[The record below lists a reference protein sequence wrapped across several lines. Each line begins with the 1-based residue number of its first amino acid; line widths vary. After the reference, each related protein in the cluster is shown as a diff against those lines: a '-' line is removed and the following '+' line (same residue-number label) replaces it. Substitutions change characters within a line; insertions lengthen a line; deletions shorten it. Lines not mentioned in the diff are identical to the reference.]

1 MRVTDR
7 YLDTPDGALA
17 AAGYVARLRRI
28 GSEVDLDVKSLAAE
42 GRGALHRRE
51 ELSGPAGEGTDPRRW
66 PRSPARDFLLERIGD
81 RSLAER
87 LTVRQRRRERT
98 LTGEGAEIA
107 LSVDRVAVLD
117 GGRAAGR
124 FAQLEAELRV
134 GDEAVLERLAAELTR
149 YAWLRPEARS
159 KYEIACTLLG
169 VTAAPPIPA
178 AMPVSVLFVCTG
190 NSARSQMAEALLGQL
205 GGGRFEAASAGTHP
219 KEVHPLTVRVL
230 AEVGIDWSAAGS
242 KSVEEF
248 LGRPFDRVVTVC
260 DQARESCP
268 VFPGAR
274 ATLHWSLEDPAA
286 APGSEEE
293 RLAVFRGVR
302 DEIAE
307 RVRALVGAQPTS
319 SSASSPKWSE
329 G

>member
-1 MRVTDR
+1 MHVTDR
-7 YLDTPDGALA
+7 YLDTPGGALA
-17 AAGYVARLRRI
+17 AAGYVARLRRV

-42 GRGALHRRE
+42 RRGALHRRE

-66 PRSPARDFLLERIGD
+66 PPGRARDFLLERIGD
-81 RSLAER
+81 RPLAEQF
-87 LTVRQRRRERT
+87 TVRQRRRERT

-107 LSVDRVAVLD
+107 LSVDRVEVLH
-117 GGRAAGR
+117 GSRAAR
-124 FAQLEAELRV
+124 FAQLEAELRD

-169 VTAAPPIPA
+169 VTTARPASTAPP
-178 AMPVSVLFVCTG
+178 VRVLFVCTG

-205 GGGRFEAASAGTHP
+205 GGGRFEVASAGTHP
-219 KEVHPLTVRVL
+219 KGVDPLTVRAL
-230 AEVGIDWSAAGS
+230 AEIGIDWSAARS

-248 LGRPFDRVVTVC
+248 LGRPVDHVVTVC
-260 DQARESCP
+260 DQAREACP

-274 ATLHWSLEDPAA
+274 AMLHWSLGDPAA
-286 APGSEEE
+286 AGGAEEE
-293 RLAVFRGVR
+293 RLAVFRRIR
-302 DEIAE
+302 DEIAG
-307 RVRALVGAQPTS
+307 RVRELVEAQPTS
-319 SSASSPKWSE
+319 SSASRPKWSE